1 MKTLIIMRH
10 AKSSWDQTNLADH
23 DRPLKKRGERD
34 APRMGELL
42 LDEDFTPDLIISSSA
57 KRALA
62 TAEAAADA
70 CDYAGNIVVTRNFY
84 HADPDTF
91 IDELQGIT
99 DQSSVVMVV
108 GHNPG
113 MEELLEELTGVWQR
127 LPTAAIAV
135 VNLPVNSWEELN
147 DMTRGSLVNLW
158 TPKSIAG

>member
-23 DRPLKKRGERD
+23 DRPLKKRGKID

-42 LDEDFTPDLIISSSA
+42 LDEDLIPDLIISSSA
-57 KRALA
+57 KRAVT
-62 TAEAAADA
+62 TAKAAAEA
-70 CDYAGNIVVTRNFY
+70 CDYSGDIMVTRNFY
-84 HADPDTF
+84 FADPETF

-99 DQSSVVMVV
+99 DQVSVVMVV

-127 LPTAAIAV
+127 MPTAAIAV
-135 VNLPVNSWEELN
+135 VDLPVNTWEELN
-147 DMTRGSLVNLW
+147 EMTRGSLINLW
-158 TPKSIAG
+158 TPKSIGG

>member
-42 LDEDFTPDLIISSSA
+42 LDEDLIPDLIITSSA

-62 TAEAAADA
+62 TAEAVADA
-70 CDYAGNIVVTRNFY
+70 CDYAGEILVTRIFY
-84 HADPDTF
+84 HADPETF
-91 IDELQGIT
+91 IEELQGV
-99 DQSSVVMVV
+99 DDRASMVMVV

-113 MEELLEELTGVWQR
+113 LEDLLEELTGEWHR
-127 LPTAAIAV
+127 LPTATIAV
-135 VNLPVNSWEELN
+135 VDLPVRRWGELSEVTQGN
-147 DMTRGSLVNLW
+147 LVNLW
-158 TPKSIAG
+158 TPKSIPG

>member
-23 DRPLKKRGERD
+23 ARPLKKRGKRD

-42 LDEDFTPDLIISSSA
+42 LDEDLTPDLIISSSA
-57 KRALA
+57 KRAVA
-62 TAEAAADA
+62 TAEAAAVA
-70 CDYAGNIVVTRNFY
+70 CDYAGVIVVTRNFY
-84 HADPDTF
+84 HADPDTY
-91 IDELQGIT
+91 IDGLQGIN
-99 DQSSVVMVV
+99 DQVSMVMVV

-135 VNLPVNSWEELN
+135 VNLPLNTWEELN
-147 DMTRGSLVNLW
+147 EMTRGILVNLW
-158 TPKSIAG
+158 TPNSIAR